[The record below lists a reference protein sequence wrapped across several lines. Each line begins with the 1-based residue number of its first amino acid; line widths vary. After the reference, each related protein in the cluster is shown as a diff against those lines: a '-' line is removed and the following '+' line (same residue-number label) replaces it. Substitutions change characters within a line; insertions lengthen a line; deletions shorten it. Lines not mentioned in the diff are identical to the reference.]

1 MTASVDH
8 VTFAAEA
15 TDELR
20 VDLPSPLDLHA
31 SLRPFG
37 RWGDDGIDR
46 WDGNTLVRILRLGDE
61 VIPISAHIDGEIVRP
76 LLRVKVPTSSGRS
89 DAAIVAAV
97 QATFVPVPTELRT
110 LAAADE
116 RVARLVSAYP
126 GIVPVLVTDPF
137 TALIRSISAQQ
148 VNLGWAATIR
158 RRLAERYGMRHEIA
172 GTYVYSL
179 HADPL
184 ARATVDELR
193 ALQLT
198 TAKARSVIA
207 VAEAGVAGE
216 LERRALAAL
225 DDEALIEHLTR
236 LRGIGRWSAEWFLAR
251 TLGRPRV
258 VAGDLGV
265 RKAVGRLYDAGPLP
279 PEEEV
284 RRLTAH
290 WGASATVVQAL
301 ALHEVTGE
309 SRSSG
314 LPQAPSLPRSPR
326 DR

>member
-1 MTASVDH
+1 MTR
-8 VTFAAEA
+8 AAEA
-15 TDELR
+15 TFEFEVRLQA
-20 VDLPSPLDLHA
+20 PLDLSA

-46 WDGNTLVRILRLGDE
+46 WDGGVLARTVRVDE
-61 VIPISAHIDGEIVRP
+61 DVVPIAGHVVGEVDRP
-76 LLRVKVPTSSGRS
+76 VLRVLMPAGARQS
-89 DAAIVAAV
+89 AAAV
-97 QATFVPVPTELRT
+97 VDAVSQTFVPVPAELAA

-116 RVARLVSAYP
+116 RVARLAKAHP
-126 GIVPVLVTDPF
+126 GIVPVLVTDAF

-148 VNLGWAATIR
+148 VNLTWAATIR
-158 RRLAERYGMRHEIA
+158 RRLAERYGTRHEIA
-172 GTYVYSL
+172 GTYAYSL
-179 HADPL
+179 HAEPL
-184 ARATVDELR
+184 SRATVEELR

-216 LERRALAAL
+216 LKGHDLAAL
-225 DDEALIEHLTR
+225 GDEELITYLTR

-265 RKAVGRLYDAGPLP
+265 RKAVGHLYETGPLP
-279 PEEEV
+279 SEDEV

-290 WGASATVVQAL
+290 WGASATIVQAL
-301 ALHEVTGE
+301 ALHDLART
-309 SRSSG
+309 
-314 LPQAPSLPRSPR
+314 QASA
-326 DR
+326 